1 MLMHRSVRN
10 AAYSGLFLSLGLIP
24 VSQAEQ
30 TYPSR
35 AITLIVPYAAGG
47 TTDVVARQFAM
58 ALQKATKQTI
68 IVENK
73 PGVSGTL
80 GAMALKKAAPDG
92 YTLSLIPAPVFRQP
106 YIQKATYDPATDF
119 TYLSRISGYT
129 FGVVVQKDSPWK
141 SWADLVAAAHAA
153 PNKYTYGVP
162 GQYSTPHITM
172 LEISSKLGVELTPIP
187 YKSDGEC
194 LPALLGG
201 HVDVCAAGSSAGTL
215 VDAGKLRWLNIWT
228 ENRSSSWPD
237 VPTLRDL
244 GLDMVS
250 SSPYGVAGPKG
261 MSENVVRVLESALRE
276 AANDPEHV
284 AALNRQQQDLLYL
297 DSKAYTAFAMQQIE
311 REKAV
316 VKQLG
321 LNNN

>member
-1 MLMHRSVRN
+1 MLLHRTTRN
-10 AAYSGLFLSLGLIP
+10 AIGSGLLACGLIA
-24 VSQAEQ
+24 VSHAEQ
-30 TYPSR
+30 AYPSR
-35 AITLIVPYAAGG
+35 PITLIVPYAAGG

-58 ALQKATKQTI
+58 ALQKSTKQTV

-92 YTLSLIPAPVFRQP
+92 YTLSLIPATVFRQP
-106 YIQKATYDPATDF
+106 FIQKASYDPATDF

-129 FGVVVQKDSPWK
+129 FGIVVQKESPWK
-141 SWADLVAAAHAA
+141 SWTDLVAAAKAT
-153 PNKYTYGVP
+153 PDKYTYGVP

-172 LEISSKLGVELTPIP
+172 LEISSKLGLALTPIP

-201 HVDVCAAGSSAGTL
+201 HVDMCAAGSSAGTL

-228 ENRSSSWPD
+228 EQRSPSWAD

-244 GLDMVS
+244 GIDMVS

-261 MSENVVRVLESALRE
+261 MSENVVRVLEHAIRD
-276 AANDPEHV
+276 AVNDPEHI
-284 AALNRQQQDLLYL
+284 AALQRQQQDLLYM
-297 DSKAYTAFAMQQIE
+297 DSTAYTAFAMQQIE
-311 REKAV
+311 RERAV